1 MISKY
6 GATRKRVRWLLFG
19 SGFGLLLMIG
29 AACSSDNGGS
39 SELSINVPLVE
50 LNSSGQTGTATLRTG
65 SGDTTGVT
73 LRVTAWPRDPQP
85 VHIHDGT
92 CDNLGGIAYRLKDV
106 NFGDS
111 ETPSVKVKLDA
122 LRTGNFA
129 INLHDSLG
137 SPEVYT
143 ACGNIPA
150 LPAP

>member
-1 MISKY
+1 MTSTYSATSK
-6 GATRKRVRWLLFG
+6 RLRWLLFG
-19 SGFGLLLMIG
+19 SCFGLLLIIG

-39 SELSINVPLVE
+39 SEKSIEVPLLE
-50 LNSSGQTGTATLRTG
+50 LNDSGQSGTATLRVT
-65 SGDTTGVT
+65 SGDTTLVT
-73 LRVTAWPRDPQP
+73 LRVSEWPRDPQP

-92 CDNLGGIAYRLKDV
+92 CENLGGIAHRLKDI

-111 ETPSVKVKLDA
+111 ETPNMNVKLDD

-129 INLHDSLG
+129 INIHDSLT
-137 SPEVYT
+137 SPEIYT